1 MRLIQRL
8 LRREPPQETK
18 CPRCGV
24 PAPPEDLE
32 CNVCGWDLRESYH
45 NPKTGTEAE
54 PEKVERSELSH
65 RPRGL

>member
-45 NPKTGTEAE
+45 DPATGTDRE
-54 PEKVERSELSH
+54 PEQVERSELYR
-65 RPRGL
+65 RPSGL